1 MSRTHILLIFLL
13 LPLTLRSQEDICI
26 GKELVLYSTVLQED
40 RSYWIHLP
48 EHYNMDTKQRY
59 PVVYLLDGDS
69 FFHSL
74 VGIRKTLASGRGKYL
89 PPCII
94 VGVLNTRFRKEG
106 EVRLSVSFLRKNFA
120 LLSIVPIAR
129 TAGICL
135 SVIRMRGFS
144 P

>member
-74 VGIRKTLASGRGKYL
+74 VGIRKTLASVEVNIYL
-89 PPCII
+89 P
-94 VGVLNTRFRKEG
+94 V
-106 EVRLSVSFLRKNFA
+106 
-120 LLSIVPIAR
+120 LLS
-129 TAGICL
+129 GY
-135 SVIRMRGFS
+135 
-144 P
+144 

>member
-26 GKELVLYSTVLQED
+26 GKELVLYSTVLQEE

-94 VGVLNTRFRKEG
+94 VGVLNSDRTRDFTLPLQPPDGMVK
-106 EVRLSVSFLRKNFA
+106 
-120 LLSIVPIAR
+120 
-129 TAGICL
+129 
-135 SVIRMRGFS
+135 S

>member
-13 LPLTLRSQEDICI
+13 LPLILRSQEDICI
-26 GKELVLYSTVLQED
+26 GKELALYSTVLQEE

-74 VGIRKTLASGRGKYL
+74 VGISRTFTTVRGR
-89 PPCII
+89 
-94 VGVLNTRFRKEG
+94 
-106 EVRLSVSFLRKNFA
+106 
-120 LLSIVPIAR
+120 
-129 TAGICL
+129 
-135 SVIRMRGFS
+135 
-144 P
+144 

>member
-94 VGVLNTRFRKEG
+94 VGVLNTD
-106 EVRLSVSFLRKNFA
+106 
-120 LLSIVPIAR
+120 R
-129 TAGICL
+129 TRDFTPLQPPDGM
-135 SVIRMRGFS
+135 VKS